1 MKLRNLPYLFF
12 LLLFSC
18 KSYNPGVSDESLTG
32 GFVILVL
39 ITVFLGGGFLWLGLI
54 VEPKE
59 KKEREAQEK
68 LWEIENQK
76 RREYERK
83 EFEELKKNK
92 VIFDSHKILLKR
104 INTLS
109 EMTSPCNKCS
119 EETYT
124 VWELNKS
131 TLTIRCNACK
141 KKFVINNTKTEDG
154 FVNSFFDAFTNYR
167 KLLDMENEYTFELID
182 NDFNFINLKKNEPLC
197 RGILFDATGGE
208 VEEIEVEINQ
218 TRRISK
224 QVQDRVW
231 RRDEGKCQ
239 NCGSKEKL
247 EFDHIIPF
255 SKGGANTY
263 RNIQLLCE
271 SCNRSK
277 SDKIG

>member
-1 MKLRNLPYLFF
+1 MKLKNLTYIYLLF
-12 LLLFSC
+12 LLSC
-18 KSYNPGVSDESLTG
+18 KSNNPGVSDESLTG
-32 GFVILVL
+32 GFVIVFGIIVFFVGGVL
-39 ITVFLGGGFLWLGLI
+39 WVELI
-54 VEPKE
+54 DEPKE
-59 KKEREAQEK
+59 KKKREAQEK
-68 LWEIENQK
+68 LWEIENNK
-76 RREYERK
+76 RKELERK

-92 VIFDSHKILLKR
+92 EVFNSHKILLKR

-109 EMTSPCNKCS
+109 EMTPPCNKCS

-154 FVNSFFDAFTNYR
+154 FVNSFFNAFNNYR
-167 KLLDMENEYTFELID
+167 KLLDMENEYTFELKD
-182 NDFNFINLKKNEPLC
+182 NDFNFLNLRKNEPLC

-208 VEEIEVEINQ
+208 FEEIEVEINQ
-218 TRRISK
+218 TRRLSK

-239 NCGSKEKL
+239 NCGSKESL

-277 SDKIG
+277 SNKIG

>member
-1 MKLRNLPYLFF
+1 MKLRILTYLFF
-12 LLLFSC
+12 LIFFSC
-18 KSYNPGVSDESLTG
+18 KSYKPGVSDESLTVGFIIVVAIVVFFIG
-32 GFVILVL
+32 GILWVD
-39 ITVFLGGGFLWLGLI
+39 LI

-59 KKEREAQEK
+59 KKEREIQKK

-92 VIFDSHKILLKR
+92 EIFDSHKILLKR

-109 EMTSPCNKCS
+109 EMTPPCNKCS

-154 FVNSFFDAFTNYR
+154 FVNSFFNAFNNYR
-167 KLLDMENEYTFELID
+167 KLLDMENEYTFELKD
-182 NDFNFINLKKNEPLC
+182 NDFNFLNLRKNEPLC

-208 VEEIEVEINQ
+208 FEEIEVEINQ

-239 NCGSKEKL
+239 KCGSREKL